1 MLLEKNTE
9 KDREKSSRVGEGEG
23 VSLLF
28 PSALLSGAFF
38 ETSSFFGGERKAGEL
53 SGRCCVD
60 VDLDG
65 GEEEEEESHSPV
77 HKAHTHTSS
86 RGRRKVSWNITK
98 KKLTW
103 YSKRINYIPYVN
115 VC

>member
-1 MLLEKNTE
+1 M
-9 KDREKSSRVGEGEG
+9 
-23 VSLLF
+23 
-28 PSALLSGAFF
+28 
-38 ETSSFFGGERKAGEL
+38 GGERKAGEL

-60 VDLDG
+60 VDLD

-98 KKLTW
+98 KTYLVLKTDKLYLLCECLLDKFVFT
-103 YSKRINYIPYVN
+103 
-115 VC
+115 